1 MEFTRYLYA
10 KDEVEYSFTISLL
23 NKKEEA
29 NFWAFELLY
38 SGFKEELIELIWTT
52 YYDFYYSKN
61 PGYEKYLLTKFKEID
76 KCSTLDSDINTECNI
91 ECSKIFYTIISN
103 MMIRPCSLDVFILK
117 KNVLDGVYHG
127 PPIEMNANIKQ
138 IIKDAISKDDHI
150 LVSHIILHYSNNA
163 INSDK
168 DNISILKIL
177 ISIFIDKGLFLDES
191 KILKEYN
198 KMVKIHNDPKTLLL
212 SRYANYT
219 SVSKRMNQGKN
230 IYLRIDFDTINMYNQ
245 TYSSEKPFK
254 ILSKACIY
262 NIDNNNYLSLF
273 TLKRETENIE
283 NAYKYNWL
291 YHASFAPI
299 WKKRIEEYK
308 GLIDSKERKVIFETD
323 ELEED
328 FYNKYGYEPDEQCA
342 ETQNKS
348 IQKIVSQRTWSSF
361 YAEHKNNGFL
371 MNNKIIY

>member
-29 NFWAFELLY
+29 VFWAFELLH
-38 SGFKEELIELIWTT
+38 SGYKDDLIKLIWTT

-61 PGYEKYLLTKFKEID
+61 PGYEKYLLTKFKEIE
-76 KCSTLDSDINTECNI
+76 KCDA
-91 ECSKIFYTIISN
+91 SKNDEEYNKLFYTIISN
-103 MMIRPCSLDVFILK
+103 IMIRPCSLDVFILK
-117 KNVLDGVYHG
+117 NIILDGGYDG

-138 IIKDAISKDDHI
+138 IIKDAIRNDQHTLISN
-150 LVSHIILHYSNNA
+150 IILNYPTN
-163 INSDK
+163 IKSDK
-168 DNISILKIL
+168 YNISILKTL
-177 ISIFIDKGLFLDES
+177 ISIFIENGLFLDES

-198 KMVKIHNDPKTLLL
+198 KLAQIHNDFKTLLL
-212 SRYANYT
+212 SRYANFVT
-219 SVSKRMNQGKN
+219 VQKKMMLGKN
-230 IYLRIDFDTINMYNQ
+230 VYLRIDFDTIDTYNQ
-245 TYSSEKPFK
+245 TYSSEKPYK

-283 NAYKYNWL
+283 NAYRYNWL

-308 GLIDSKERKVIFETD
+308 GLIDSKERKVTFKTD
-323 ELEED
+323 ELEEE
-328 FYNKYGYEPDEQCA
+328 FYNKYGYEPDEQSA

-348 IQKIVSQRTWSSF
+348 IQKIVSQRSWSSF
-361 YAEHKNNGFL
+361 YAEHKNNGFVK
-371 MNNKIIY
+371 NVD